1 MPLPKLSEIFSGG
14 IEGFGKGVKEIISTF
29 KANPEKVLEHTEK
42 LEQMANDFEIKS
54 QEFKTRLQ
62 ESEDKAVTE
71 RWVSDMASD
80 SWMSKNIRPLAMA
93 STLLFV
99 FIIIITESTKCGFEV
114 KNEYIELVKT
124 ILEMIVLAYFGGRT
138 IEKGITMYKKK

>member
-14 IEGFGKGVKEIISTF
+14 IEGLGKGFKEIVSAF

-42 LEQMANDFEIKS
+42 LEQMANDLEIKT

-62 ESEDKAVTE
+62 ESEDKAVTD
-71 RWVSDMASD
+71 RWTADMGSD
-80 SWMSKNIRPLAMA
+80 SWMSKNIRPLALA

-99 FIIIITESTKCGFEV
+99 FLIIITDSTKIQFEV
-114 KNEYIELVKT
+114 KPEYIDLVKT
-124 ILEMIVLAYFGGRT
+124 ILELIILAYFGGRT
-138 IEKGITMYKKK
+138 IEKGIGMAKKK